1 MGLSLAVSGATTDN
15 LHDLGK
21 RGAYADGDAVLAPLP
36 VEALLCGAEGDKD
49 VERIAAVHALQIRL
63 QRIALLVAVFYEVA
77 YGENTPIR
85 SFHLVEIVIIVAIY
99 NLADILD
106 NLRHL
111 VVLIHKC
118 PGLAVGVWNMNKCF
132 LVSIEYIGNGCKVV
146 ALEKAIANAKAFQP
160 FIAVELLIVVV
171 VDSRLKHSLV
181 FGAHHRD
188 GVATEV

>member
-1 MGLSLAVSGATTDN
+1 MF
-15 LHDLGK
+15 
-21 RGAYADGDAVLAPLP
+21 APFP
-36 VEALLCGAEGDKD
+36 IEALLGSAEGDKD

-99 NLADILD
+99 YLADKLD

-118 PGLAVGVWNMNKCF
+118 PGLAVGVWNMDKGF

-160 FIAVELLIVVV
+160 FVAVELLIVVI
-171 VDSRLKHSLV
+171 VDGWLKHSLV